1 MDVRADETT
10 TMRVDLATRH
20 LIGELADEERASM
33 QEIIARAVSL
43 YRRERLFARMAAGW
57 AAMTEE
63 DRAAER
69 SDADAWDVTLADGDE

>member
-1 MDVRADETT
+1 MDVRIEEST
-10 TMRVDLATRH
+10 TMRVDLATRQ
-20 LIGELADEERASM
+20 LLGELAREERVTM

-69 SDADAWDVTLADGDE
+69 ADADAWDVTLADGDE

>member
-1 MDVRADETT
+1 MDAAAEETT

-20 LIGELADEERASM
+20 LVGELANEEQASM

-57 AAMTEE
+57 AAMTVEE
-63 DRAAER
+63 RAAER
-69 SDADAWDVTLADGDE
+69 GAADEWDVTLADGEP

>member
-1 MDVRADETT
+1 
-10 TMRVDLATRH
+10 MRVDLATRH

-57 AAMTEE
+57 ASMSEE

-69 SDADAWDVTLADGDE
+69 ADVDAWDVTLADGDE

>member
-1 MDVRADETT
+1 
-10 TMRVDLATRH
+10 MRVDLATRQ
-20 LIGELADEERASM
+20 LVGELAEEERASM

-43 YRRERLFARMAAGW
+43 YRRERLFARMATAW

-69 SDADAWDVTLADGDE
+69 ADVDAWDATIADGDE

>member
-1 MDVRADETT
+1 MDARAEEST
-10 TMRVDLATRH
+10 TMRVDLTTRR
-20 LIGELADEERASM
+20 LLGELAEEERASM

-57 AAMTEE
+57 AAMTEQ

-69 SDADAWDVTLADGDE
+69 ADADAWDVTLADGDE

>member
-1 MDVRADETT
+1 MDARAEEST
-10 TMRVDLATRH
+10 TMRVDLATRQ
-20 LIGELADEERASM
+20 LVGELADEERATM

-69 SDADAWDVTLADGDE
+69 ADAGAWDATLADGHE